1 MDNSVYDDDS
11 ASSNDNSSDKKCEKY
26 GEKND
31 TKTKYGFKKC
41 KLTVRDKSIVGNEK
55 TSGGIS
61 SGKNKKPKLLTC
73 DKGNDHDYDNSDG
86 GWGSEDET
94 TIQAIKVLM
103 EDLLAVHKNNKI
115 ARTTLAQ
122 MIDKENKAK
131 RKERRRIER

>member
-1 MDNSVYDDDS
+1 MDDSVYNDDS
-11 ASSNDNSSDKKCEKY
+11 ASSNDNSSDKKWEKY
-26 GEKND
+26 GEKDD
-31 TKTKYGFKKC
+31 TKTKYGYKKC
-41 KLTVRDKSIVGNEK
+41 KLTVRGKSIVGDEK

-73 DKGNDHDYDNSDG
+73 DKGNDHDYYNSDG

-103 EDLLAVHKNNKI
+103 EDLLTVHKNNKI

-122 MIDKENKAK
+122 MIDKEK
-131 RKERRRIER
+131 